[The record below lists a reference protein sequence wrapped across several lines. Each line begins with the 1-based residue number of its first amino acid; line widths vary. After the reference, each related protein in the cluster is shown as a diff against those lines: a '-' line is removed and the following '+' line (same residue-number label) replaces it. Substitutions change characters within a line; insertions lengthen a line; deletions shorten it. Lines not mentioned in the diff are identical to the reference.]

1 MDPGPLELRIFNGGS
16 RWLLQPFAVIEV
28 WTGAALVGSI
38 SGRTLT
44 RIVEHHLAA
53 AALAAGLQHE
63 LAAPAPRPIRR
74 PPQAMIPA
82 DQRAQRRAQRRS
94 RRR

>member
-1 MDPGPLELRIFNGGS
+1 MELRIYNGGS
-16 RWLLQPFAVIEV
+16 RWLLQSFAVIEV
-28 WTGAALVGSI
+28 WTGTALLGII

-44 RIVEHHLAA
+44 LIVEHHLAA

-63 LAAPAPRPIRR
+63 LTDPASMPAHQIRR

-82 DQRAQRRAQRRS
+82 DQRAQRRARRRS
-94 RRR
+94 RARGR